1 MRGVH
6 GGKAQARQRA
16 LSPTPINIT
25 IAYSGPRHPVVH
37 GGPPPRGGGRGGRS
51 ANAAAA
57 ALRLG
62 AARCTRATNLKRAAW
77 WVRARRDAL
86 EQLLKDTW
94 LLPA

>member
-1 MRGVH
+1 MSAQQPVAQH
-6 GGKAQARQRA
+6 GTVANQQLGICSGSNA
-16 LSPTPINIT
+16 LLRLDVS
-25 IAYSGPRHPVVH
+25 R
-37 GGPPPRGGGRGGRS
+37 GGPPPLGRGSGGRS

-86 EQLLKDTW
+86 EQL
-94 LLPA
+94 